1 MKTMSQAGIEFLK
14 RLEGVRLKAYLDSV
28 GVATIGIGS
37 TKGVKLGDVIT
48 MEECEKRLKEDLK
61 VAEDAVNRMIGCPLN
76 QNQFDALCSF
86 TFNVG
91 AGALSKSTLKRK
103 LNSHDYTG
111 ASNELLRWVHGNG
124 RILKGLVKRRASEK
138 ALFDAPPA

>member
-1 MKTMSQAGIEFLK
+1 MSQAGIEFLK
-14 RLEGVRLKAYLDSV
+14 RLEGVRLKAYQDSV
-28 GVATIGIGS
+28 GVATIGVGHVL
-37 TKGVKLGDVIT
+37 GVKLGDVIT
-48 MEECEKRLKEDLK
+48 MEECEQFLKQDLK
-61 VAEDAVNRMIGCPLN
+61 TAEDAVNNYIGAPIN

-91 AGALSKSTLKRK
+91 AKALATSTLKRK